1 MIVLAGVILGA
12 IWGAMRARARQG
24 SKLDIA
30 QYAAVHAILFG
41 LIGLFVTIG
50 LERLL

>member
-12 IWGAMRARARQG
+12 LWGAMRARARQG
-24 SKLDIA
+24 SRLDIA